1 MDRSQRAFRYLWR
14 ANAILI
20 FVAAGAV
27 TVGAGALVTGFLL
40 DLATTEQGPP
50 SGLIQAGPEAAPGL
64 FLTQATLLP
73 GTRVMRASLMVDR
86 AAGGYSSSGG
96 ASDTRNLLFVEV
108 GDKAARWLLPDNR
121 QVIVD
126 STDIMAGGCDTKLN
140 RLVAVAALVK
150 PSAEQRDVAK
160 GQLLLADPSARRIV
174 KVADGVRRL
183 HVASLLDGDVWLLYE
198 RDRHL
203 VRVSFDGASLAKR
216 GEEQVDVPP
225 LEQMTTP

>member
-1 MDRSQRAFRYLWR
+1 MNRSQRAFRCLWR
-14 ANAILI
+14 ANAVLI

-27 TVGAGALVTGFLL
+27 TVGAGALVAGFLL

-50 SGLIQAGPEAAPGL
+50 SGLIQAGPEAASNL

-86 AAGGYSSSGG
+86 ASGGYGSSGG
-96 ASDTRNLLFVEV
+96 ASDTRNLLFVEA

-126 STDIMAGGCDTKLN
+126 STDIMAGDCDAKLK
-140 RLVAVAALVK
+140 RIVAVAALVK

-183 HVASLLDGDVWLLYE
+183 HVASLLDGEVWLLYE
-198 RDRHL
+198 RGRHL

-225 LEQMTTP
+225 LEQVTTP

>member
-1 MDRSQRAFRYLWR
+1 MNRSQRAFRYLWR
-14 ANAILI
+14 ANAVLI
-20 FVAAGAV
+20 FVAASTV
-27 TVGAGALVTGFLL
+27 TLGAGALLAGFLR
-40 DLATTEQGPP
+40 DLASTGQGPP

-73 GTRVMRASLMVDR
+73 GTLVMRASLIVDR
-86 AAGGYSSSGG
+86 ASGGYSSSGG
-96 ASDTRNLLFVEV
+96 TSDTRNLLFVEA
-108 GDKAARWLLPDNR
+108 GEKAARWLLPDNR

-126 STDIMAGGCDTKLN
+126 STDIMAGGCDSKLN

-174 KVADGVRRL
+174 NVADGVRRL
-183 HVASLLDGDVWLLYE
+183 HVASLLDGEVWLLYE
-198 RDRHL
+198 RGRHL

-225 LEQMTTP
+225 LEQVTTP